1 MAMFLDQPF
10 KRAATNVSSE
20 PLVTDA
26 ADCIDVCKVRKTDF
40 EAAIAIRFG
49 H

>member
-26 ADCIDVCKVRKTDF
+26 ADCIDVCKVRKIANNVDF
-40 EAAIAIRFG
+40 MIWG
-49 H
+49 